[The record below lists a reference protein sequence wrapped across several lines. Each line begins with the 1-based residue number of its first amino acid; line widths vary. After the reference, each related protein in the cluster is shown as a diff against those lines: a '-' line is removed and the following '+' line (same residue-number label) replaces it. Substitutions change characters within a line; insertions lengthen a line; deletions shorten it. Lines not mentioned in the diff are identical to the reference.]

1 MSHPVSPGNWGD
13 PSASASTPQSP
24 YPPSSANPAPGPS
37 GYPGTQPMAVAYP
50 VVVAP
55 TTSTNGLAIASLVMS
70 IMGVSGICFYGL
82 GGYLGLIGAIL
93 GHAGRRQ
100 IRERERQGQLESG
113 SGMALAGII
122 MGWITGSIAILSTA
136 LFTIAIIFAVT
147 QGGNP

>member
-1 MSHPVSPGNWGD
+1 
-13 PSASASTPQSP
+13 
-24 YPPSSANPAPGPS
+24 
-37 GYPGTQPMAVAYP
+37 MAVAYP

-136 LFTIAIIFAVT
+136 LFTTAIIFAVT